1 MSAEAVWAGWLALF
15 LVYEVTAAL
24 RERGTDQRLTLSRVV
39 WRWFDTV
46 IERLALAFFLAVL
59 TAHLVLGWPGG
70 LAVILTGAP
79 VALLIVLALLRR
91 GPTAAVVVLALP
103 LLLGA
108 DRCSVSWPQPQ
119 PTPTLEPT
127 LEPTPK
133 PTPTP
138 TPGPQSCADLAC
150 PPDQVCIH
158 EVGRPPYCAPAPFP
172 TPSPTPTPPSAT
184 CSAPLNGTPNMGI
197 YWYSPQRVADA
208 TPRLCDADRCRAVG
222 YPDRICCPV
231 VPDEH
236 PERARCECLV
246 MTGVALSVCAPTWE
260 LAVDEGPLAWDFDD
274 TGWKAVMSGHGK
286 GRIRACWP
294 NGRTC
299 SKWLEVD
306 R

>member
-1 MSAEAVWAGWLALF
+1 VSAEAVWAGWLALF

-70 LAVILTGAP
+70 AAVILTGAP

-91 GPTAAVVVLALP
+91 GPTAAALVVLALP

-108 DRCSVSWPQPQ
+108 DRCSISWPQPQ
-119 PTPTLEPT
+119 PSPTPTAE
-127 LEPTPK
+127 

-138 TPGPQSCADLAC
+138 
-150 PPDQVCIH
+150 
-158 EVGRPPYCAPAPFP
+158 EP
-172 TPSPTPTPPSAT
+172 TPVPTPTAPPTPAPTPTPPPAT
-184 CSAPLNGTPNMGI
+184 GCSAPLYGNPNMGA

-236 PERARCECLV
+236 LERARCECLV
-246 MTGVALSVCAPTWE
+246 MTGVALAVCAPAWE
-260 LAVDEGPLAWDFDD
+260 LVVDEGPLAWDFDD

>member
-1 MSAEAVWAGWLALF
+1 VSAEAVWAGWLALF

-70 LAVILTGAP
+70 AAVILTGAP

-91 GPTAAVVVLALP
+91 GPTAALVILALP

-108 DRCSVSWPQPQ
+108 DRCSISWPQPKPS
-119 PTPTLEPT
+119 PTPTAEPSP
-127 LEPTPK
+127 E

-138 TPGPQSCADLAC
+138 TPQPSPQCPDPGNREIFACDCYKGTEWVAC
-150 PPDQVCIH
+150 PT
-158 EVGRPPYCAPAPFP
+158 P
-172 TPSPTPTPPSAT
+172 TPTPAPTPTPPPGT
-184 CSAPLNGTPNMGI
+184 GCSAPLYGNPNMGA
-197 YWYSPQRVADA
+197 YWYSPQRIADA

-222 YPDRICCPV
+222 YPDRNCCPV
-231 VPDEH
+231 VPDGH

-246 MTGVALSVCAPTWE
+246 MTGVALSVCAPAWE
-260 LAVDEGPLAWDFDD
+260 LVVDEGPLAWDFDD
-274 TGWKAVMSGHGK
+274 TGWKAVLSGRGK